1 MGLDASVMCN
11 CYREGKAKP
20 CPFPEHFYV
29 DEEGFPALNLPH
41 EYNEDKFEA
50 FDRWLA
56 TCCDHPDMDFAAV
69 FISNWKGYRSFL
81 QALEQLGWD
90 RFPTLHVEL
99 PDDDQDSNQGLTT
112 AEAAKKAL
120 EELEF
125 FKAQGDSI
133 PKTFLIDS
141 DTGEPLAS
149 TTMAYG
155 GMFGWN
161 GRTGMNLGFD
171 EKGFF
176 IVDAWE
182 LNREM
187 FRAMRF
193 EQRVLEAESLDKAQ
207 QFEFI
212 DLDTERRFICS
223 TPLKLFVRDAS
234 GQLKQ
239 SYPQRIHVEERSVDV
254 QYFTYILEPLTY
266 ILNAAVETGNPVRWS

>member
-1 MGLDASVMCN
+1 
-11 CYREGKAKP
+11 
-20 CPFPEHFYV
+20 
-29 DEEGFPALNLPH
+29 
-41 EYNEDKFEA
+41 
-50 FDRWLA
+50 
-56 TCCDHPDMDFAAV
+56 MDYAAV
-69 FISNWKGYRSFL
+69 FIANSKGYRSFL
-81 QALEQLGWD
+81 QALEQLGWE
-90 RFPTLHVEL
+90 RFPTLQAEL
-99 PDDDQDSNQGLTT
+99 PNDNQGFTS

-120 EELEF
+120 EELEL
-125 FKAQGDSI
+125 FKTQGDSI

-149 TTMAYG
+149 STMAYG

-171 EKGFF
+171 ENGFF

-212 DLDTERRFICS
+212 DLDTERRFVCS
-223 TPLKLFVRDAS
+223 TPLKLFVRDNS

-239 SYPQRIHVEERSVDV
+239 SYPHRIHVEERGVDV

-266 ILNAAVETGNPVRWS
+266 ILKAAVETGNPVRWS

>member
-20 CPFPEHFYV
+20 CPFPAYFYV
-29 DEEGFPALNLPH
+29 DEDGFPSLRLAH
-41 EYNEDKFEA
+41 DYNEDKFEA
-50 FDRWLA
+50 FDEWLA
-56 TCCDHPDMDFAAV
+56 TCCQHPHMDYAAV

-81 QALEQLGWD
+81 QALEQVGWE
-90 RFPTLHVEL
+90 RFPTLHAEL
-99 PDDDQDSNQGLTT
+99 PDGNQGLTSP
-112 AEAAKKAL
+112 EAAKIAL
-120 EELEF
+120 QELEL
-125 FKAQGDSI
+125 FKSEGGSI

-141 DTGEPLAS
+141 DTDEPLAS
-149 TTMAYG
+149 STMAYG

-176 IVDAWE
+176 ITDAWE

-193 EQRVLEAESLDKAQ
+193 EQRVLEADSLDKPQ
-207 QFEFI
+207 QYEFV
-212 DLDTERRFICS
+212 DLDNERRFVCS
-223 TPLKLFVRDAS
+223 TPLKLFVRDHS

-239 SYPQRIHVEERSVDV
+239 SYPQRVHVEERGIDA

-266 ILNAAVETGNPVRWS
+266 IMKAAVETGNPVRWS